1 MIPAIGAEFGGPAG
15 DRKFRLAQGVG
26 DDLHLPPADAVLAQ
40 ADAQGLGEGLLG
52 GKAQGEGGVAA
63 AFALAISDFLG
74 GEDAVQ
80 EALAVAL
87 MAAFEAGYLDQIDSD
102 A

>member
-1 MIPAIGAEFGGPAG
+1 MCGDAGCGAEVGGAAG
-15 DRKFRLAQGVG
+15 DRKFGFAQGVG

-52 GKAQGEGGVAA
+52 GEAQGEGGVAA
-63 AFALAISDFLG
+63 AGLALAIGDFPG

-87 MAAFEAGYLDQIDSD
+87 DGRL
-102 A
+102 